1 MSFSIKC
8 DKCGHVVKFVKS
20 AKRHNVKVDI
30 PILIYTRIERKS
42 GVDWLVME
50 CTACGQEQE
59 EI

>member
-20 AKRHNVKVDI
+20 TKRHNCK
-30 PILIYTRIERKS
+30 IERPITISFKNDNNKS
-42 GVDWLVME
+42 DVTVMK
-50 CTACGQEQE
+50 CSVCGHEQK